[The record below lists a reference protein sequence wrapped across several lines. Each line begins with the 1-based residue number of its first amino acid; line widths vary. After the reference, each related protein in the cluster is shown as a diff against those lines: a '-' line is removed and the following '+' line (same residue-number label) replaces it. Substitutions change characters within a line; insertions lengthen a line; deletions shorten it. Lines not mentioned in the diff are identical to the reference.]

1 MEVLMGLF
9 GGFEWIL
16 IVVVLFLLFGA
27 KRIPRMA
34 RSIGQAIKEF
44 RNARAEDDEDEFRI
58 DK

>member
-1 MEVLMGLF
+1 MGLF

-16 IVVVLFLLFGA
+16 IVVVLFFLFGA

>member
-1 MEVLMGLF
+1 MGIF

-34 RSIGQAIKEF
+34 KSIGQAIKEF
-44 RNARAEDDEDEFRI
+44 RTARKDSEEDEFST

>member
-1 MEVLMGLF
+1 MGLF